1 MARFIRNS
9 AGAIHSVP
17 DDFDLD
23 TINASLAQDEK
34 PWADVAEEI
43 AKAEHAHLFG
53 EPDPAVESVRAHD
66 GAGNPVEFDVLGN
79 PDHVTNPPVADTPST
94 APTGDPDTRVIEPTP
109 APKPVKAD
117 KTPEVTA

>member
-1 MARFIRNS
+1 MARFVRNL
-9 AGAIHSVP
+9 AGAIHSVV
-17 DDFDLD
+17 DDF
-23 TINASLAQDEK
+23 NLAIHDGWEE
-34 PWADVAEEI
+34 VTEEI

-53 EPDPAVESVRAHD
+53 EPDPAVEAVRAHD